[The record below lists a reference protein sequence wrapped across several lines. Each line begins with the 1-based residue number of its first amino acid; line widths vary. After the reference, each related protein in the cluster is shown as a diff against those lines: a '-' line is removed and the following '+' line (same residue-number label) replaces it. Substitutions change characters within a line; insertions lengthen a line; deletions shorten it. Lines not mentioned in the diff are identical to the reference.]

1 MNLEYL
7 GAELNLSVLA
17 GCRPDYELE
26 FTCGADRLNVSDVT
40 FTGVVTAGDG
50 TVQPIAVQHTSAIN
64 LLRVEF
70 PMMEVPGDY
79 LWEIAYH
86 VGDGKRCRVAFGRLG
101 VLATSLA
108 AEVESKPVGARRL
121 SVRMPELAGGQVQL
135 EWQGTTVAL
144 YAAKEAVAAA
154 QEVRALLGHAQE
166 VAQEVVADVQQ
177 MVQGAKEAVVQR
189 IILDSVNDLPAD
201 GHGNVQYLVRNG
213 SVWAVYVWAQLAD
226 GTADWVMMGLEA
238 EAVLLQAD
246 TVTAGAV
253 RLAKS
258 VADDAGV
265 MTAKQVRDYVQDGAG
280 YVMEE
285 ELEQYALTS
294 EVENRMRELHE
305 DVLTSDNATKF
316 VEISRAEFE
325 ALPNKANNVYYLIY
339 DNTI

>member
-40 FTGVVTAGDG
+40 FSGVVTGADG
-50 TVQPIAVQHTSAIN
+50 TVQPIVVQHTSAIN

-121 SVRMPELAGGQVQL
+121 SVRMPEVAGGQVQL

-144 YAAKEAVAAA
+144 YAAKEAVEAAM
-154 QEVRALLGHAQE
+154 EMRSLLTRAEALSKQALGMLDG
-166 VAQEVVADVQQ
+166 V
-177 MVQGAKEAVVQR
+177 KEGVMRRV
-189 IILDSVNDLPAD
+189 IVNSFDQLPEA
-201 GHGNVQYLVRNG
+201 GLGNVQYLVADG
-213 SVWAVYVWAQLAD
+213 KGGWEVYVWAQVAGAFGGWFRVGTEAD
-226 GTADWVMMGLEA
+226 ISLV
-238 EAVLLQAD
+238 QAD
-246 TVTAGAV
+246 TTTSGAV
-253 RLAKS
+253 RLAS
-258 VADDAGV
+258 DMADDNGV
-265 MTAKQVRDYVQDGAG
+265 TTAKQVREYVQGGAG
-280 YVMEE
+280 FVTEDGLVPYAKSADVA
-285 ELEQYALTS
+285 EQMA
-294 EVENRMRELHE
+294 ELHKN
-305 DVLTSDNATKF
+305 VLTSDNATRF
-316 VEISRAEFE
+316 VEISRSDFE
-325 ALPNKANNVYYLIY
+325 ALTSKPNNVYYLVY
-339 DNTI
+339 DSKS

>member
-1 MNLEYL
+1 MNMNYL

-201 GHGNVQYLVRNG
+201 GHGNVQYLVRSG
-213 SVWAVYVWAQLAD
+213 AGWDVYVWANSGSGEQWVNM
-226 GTADWVMMGLEA
+226 GTQA

-280 YVMEE
+280 YVTEEDLKLYAKSEDVTKQMEE
-285 ELEQYALTS
+285 
-294 EVENRMRELHE
+294 LHKN
-305 DVLTSDNATKF
+305 VLTSDNATKF

>member
-1 MNLEYL
+1 MNMNYL

-40 FTGVVTAGDG
+40 FSGVVTAADG

-101 VLATSLA
+101 VLQTSLA
-108 AEVESKPVGARRL
+108 AEVGSKPVGARRL

-144 YAAKEAVAAA
+144 YAAKEAVEAAEEMRSLLTRAEALSKQA
-154 QEVRALLGHAQE
+154 QGMLDGVKEGVTRRVIVNSFDQLPEVGL
-166 VAQEVVADVQQ
+166 
-177 MVQGAKEAVVQR
+177 
-189 IILDSVNDLPAD
+189 
-201 GHGNVQYLVRNG
+201 GNVQYLVADG
-213 SVWAVYVWAQLAD
+213 KGGWEVYVWAQVAGAFGGWFRVGTEAD
-226 GTADWVMMGLEA
+226 ITLV
-238 EAVLLQAD
+238 QAD
-246 TVTAGAV
+246 TTTSGAV
-253 RLAKS
+253 RLAS
-258 VADDAGV
+258 DLADDTGV
-265 MTAKQVRDYVQDGAG
+265 VTAKQVRDYVQDGAG
-280 YVMEE
+280 YVTDEELKLYAKSEDVTKQMEE
-285 ELEQYALTS
+285 
-294 EVENRMRELHE
+294 LHKN
-305 DVLTSDNATKF
+305 VMTSDNATRF

-325 ALPNKANNVYYLIY
+325 ALPSKANNVYYLIY